1 MFKNNEKLYTEDSAE
16 DYTEDFVENISINY
30 LTNDVSY
37 GIILVSTNN
46 KHNNGGQQYDSERK
60 RFGSL

>member
-1 MFKNNEKLYTEDSAE
+1 MRKISIFKNNAKLYTED
-16 DYTEDFVENISINY
+16 YTENFVENISINY

-46 KHNNGGQQYDSERK
+46 TQQR
-60 RFGSL
+60 RNTT